1 MFWALNLNCLS
12 QGPPGP
18 PGSVGMTGKKGELVR
33 QSVYRLFICAPLCN
47 FVRQWWCF
55 DWQLVPRKL
64 QVQISTCCPVFTV
77 PESDIC
83 SHSKQPW
90 TLFFTTG
97 IALDFKFEIWT
108 FNLPRAKCQ
117 SRMQHC
123 VAILQSG
130 VQTNN
135 WCHSNCIQSP
145 LHSVTENSNLKFP
158 LLVSQSSCDNRGNKS
173 RLMVLL
179 KDKYSCLLIVRKP
192 KRNQIEF

>member
-1 MFWALNLNCLS
+1 MLPQVNWQWELILQVYMYHKLGIFPCSWVIAMFWALNLNCLS

-55 DWQLVPRKL
+55 DWQLAPRKL

-135 WCHSNCIQSP
+135 WFHSNCIQSP
-145 LHSVTENSNLKFP
+145 LIAFSYWEF
-158 LLVSQSSCDNRGNKS
+158 
-173 RLMVLL
+173 
-179 KDKYSCLLIVRKP
+179 KP
-192 KRNQIEF
+192 